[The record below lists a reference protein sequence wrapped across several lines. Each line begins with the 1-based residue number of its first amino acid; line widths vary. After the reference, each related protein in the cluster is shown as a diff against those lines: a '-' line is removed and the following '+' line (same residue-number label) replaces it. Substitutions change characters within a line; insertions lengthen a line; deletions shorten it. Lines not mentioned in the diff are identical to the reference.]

1 MSETAIDF
9 SSIINDC
16 SDSLVTVP
24 DDSTMLEVDQI
35 GLSLGMYDDKKDNQ
49 KEEKEVPAL
58 PTPVATENL
67 KKYATM
73 IDTGTNQPIGEFE
86 YVEGD
91 SIDNLIPAH
100 YSRDT
105 AFCDVHTQS
114 GCIIYVTKQKPVSTK
129 SIIVALRDFQPRGSN
144 VEQMFVSELSMAFKA
159 AGALMHRENNVEVM
173 TSIVQDEGLTR
184 HFSGTYVHS
193 GTYLSDSALVHH
205 SLVKAIES
213 TGLSQLLFNSELTEV
228 KVMRIRKIETP
239 KQINGFTNAYVRGL
253 VFDIVCK

>member
-1 MSETAIDF
+1 MSETVIDF

-35 GLSLGMYDDKKDNQ
+35 GLSLGMYDKKDEPK
-49 KEEKEVPAL
+49 KETEVS
-58 PTPVATENL
+58 TPPVPIVTENL

-73 IDTGTNQPIGEFE
+73 IDTGTNKPIGEFE
-86 YVEGD
+86 YMEGD
-91 SIDNLIPAH
+91 VIDNLIPAH

-105 AFCDVHTQS
+105 AFCDVHTQN

-129 SIIVALRDFQPRGSN
+129 SIIVALRDFKPQGSSI
-144 VEQMFVSELSMAFKA
+144 EQMFVSELSMAFKA
-159 AGALMHRENNVEVM
+159 ASVLMHREKGISVS
-173 TSIVQDEGLTR
+173 TSIIQNEGLTR
-184 HFSGTYVHS
+184 HFSGTYVYS
-193 GTYLSDSALVHH
+193 GTYLSDYALVHH

-213 TGLSQLLFNSELTEV
+213 TGLAQLLFNSELTEV

-253 VFDIVCK
+253 VFDIVCS

>member
-35 GLSLGMYDDKKDNQ
+35 GLSLGMYNKKDEPK
-49 KEEKEVPAL
+49 KETEVS
-58 PTPVATENL
+58 TPSVPIVTENL

-73 IDTGTNQPIGEFE
+73 IDTGTNKPIGEFE
-86 YVEGD
+86 YTEGD
-91 SIDNLIPAH
+91 VIDNLIPAH

-105 AFCDVHTQS
+105 AFYDVHTQN
-114 GCIIYVTKQKPVSTK
+114 GCIIYITKQKPVSTK
-129 SIIVALRDFQPRGSN
+129 SIIVALRDFKPQGSSI
-144 VEQMFVSELSMAFKA
+144 EQMFVSELSMAFKA
-159 AGALMHRENNVEVM
+159 ASALMHREKGISVS
-173 TSIVQDEGLTR
+173 TSIIQDEGLTR

-193 GTYLSDSALVHH
+193 GTYLSDCALVHH
-205 SLVKAIES
+205 SLVKAIEN
-213 TGLSQLLFNSELTEV
+213 TGLSQLLFNSELTEI

>member
-16 SDSLVTVP
+16 SDSLITVP

-35 GLSLGMYDDKKDNQ
+35 GLSLGMYDGKKDD
-49 KEEKEVPAL
+49 KKEVPT
-58 PTPVATENL
+58 PTAPIATENL

-86 YVEGD
+86 YVESD
-91 SIDNLIPAH
+91 VIDNLIPTH

-129 SIIVALRDFQPRGSN
+129 SIIVALRDFQPRGSS

-159 AGALMHRENNVEVM
+159 AGALIHRKNNVEVT
-173 TSIVQDEGLTR
+173 TSIIQDEGLTR

-193 GTYLSDSALVHH
+193 GMYLSDSTLVHH

-213 TGLSQLLFNSELTEV
+213 TGLSQLLFNSGLTEV

>member
-35 GLSLGMYDDKKDNQ
+35 GLSLGMYNKKNEPK
-49 KEEKEVPAL
+49 KETEASTPSVPI
-58 PTPVATENL
+58 VTENL

-73 IDTGTNQPIGEFE
+73 IDTDTNKPIGEFE
-86 YVEGD
+86 YTEGD

-114 GCIIYVTKQKPVSTK
+114 GCIIYVTKQKPISTK
-129 SIIVALRDFQPRGSN
+129 SIIVALRDFKPQVSSI
-144 VEQMFVSELSMAFKA
+144 EQMFVSELSMAFKA
-159 AGALMHRENNVEVM
+159 ASALMHRENNVEVM

-193 GTYLSDSALVHH
+193 GTYLSDSALVHY

>member
-35 GLSLGMYDDKKDNQ
+35 GLSLGMYNKKDEPK
-49 KEEKEVPAL
+49 KENEVSAP
-58 PTPVATENL
+58 PVPIVTENL

-73 IDTGTNQPIGEFE
+73 IDTDTNNPIGEFE
-86 YVEGD
+86 YTEGD
-91 SIDNLIPAH
+91 IIDNLIPTH
-100 YSRDT
+100 YSRDA

-129 SIIVALRDFQPRGSN
+129 SIIVALRDFKPHGSS
-144 VEQMFVSELSMAFKA
+144 VEQIFVSELSMAFKA
-159 AGALMHRENNVEVM
+159 AGVLMHRENNVEVT
-173 TSIVQDEGLTR
+173 TSIVQGEGLTR

-193 GTYLSDSALVHH
+193 GTYLSDSTLVHH

>member
-35 GLSLGMYDDKKDNQ
+35 GLSLGMYDKKDEPK
-49 KEEKEVPAL
+49 KETEVS
-58 PTPVATENL
+58 TPPVPIVTENL

-86 YVEGD
+86 YTENDV
-91 SIDNLIPAH
+91 IDNLIPTH

-129 SIIVALRDFQPRGSN
+129 SIIVALRDFQPRGSS
-144 VEQMFVSELSMAFKA
+144 VEQMFISELSMAFKA

>member
-35 GLSLGMYDDKKDNQ
+35 GLSLGMYDKKDEPK
-49 KEEKEVPAL
+49 KETEVP
-58 PTPVATENL
+58 TPSIPIVTENL

-73 IDTGTNQPIGEFE
+73 IDTGTNKPIGEFE
-86 YVEGD
+86 YTEGD
-91 SIDNLIPAH
+91 SIDNLIPVY

-105 AFCDVHTQS
+105 AFCDVHTKS

-129 SIIVALRDFQPRGSN
+129 SIIVALRDFKPQGSSI
-144 VEQMFVSELSMAFKA
+144 EQMFVSELSMAFKA
-159 AGALMHRENNVEVM
+159 ASVLMHREKGISVS
-173 TSIVQDEGLTR
+173 TSIIQNEGLTR

-193 GTYLSDSALVHH
+193 GAYLIDYALVHH

-213 TGLSQLLFNSELTEV
+213 TGLAQLLFNSELTEV

-253 VFDIVCK
+253 VFDIVCS

>member
-35 GLSLGMYDDKKDNQ
+35 GLSLGMYDKKDEPK
-49 KEEKEVPAL
+49 KENEVP
-58 PTPVATENL
+58 TPSVPIVTENL

-73 IDTGTNQPIGEFE
+73 IDTGTNKPIGEFE
-86 YVEGD
+86 YMEGD
-91 SIDNLIPAH
+91 TIDNLIPVH

-105 AFCDVHTQS
+105 AFCDVHTKN
-114 GCIIYVTKQKPVSTK
+114 GCIIYITKQKPVSTK
-129 SIIVALRDFQPRGSN
+129 SIIVALRDFKPQGSSI
-144 VEQMFVSELSMAFKA
+144 EQMFVSELSMAFKA
-159 AGALMHRENNVEVM
+159 ASALMHREKGISVS
-173 TSIVQDEGLTR
+173 TSIIQDEGLTR

-213 TGLSQLLFNSELTEV
+213 TGLAQLLFNSELTEV
-228 KVMRIRKIETP
+228 KIMRIRKIETP
-239 KQINGFTNAYVRGL
+239 KQINSFTNAYVRGL
-253 VFDIVCK
+253 VFDIVCN

>member
-1 MSETAIDF
+1 MSETTIDF

-16 SDSLVTVP
+16 SDSLITVP

-35 GLSLGMYDDKKDNQ
+35 GLSLGMYDDKKDD
-49 KEEKEVPAL
+49 KKEVP
-58 PTPVATENL
+58 TPPAPIATENL

-86 YVEGD
+86 YTENDV
-91 SIDNLIPAH
+91 IDNLIPAH

-105 AFCDVHTQS
+105 AFCDVHNQN
-114 GCIIYVTKQKPVSTK
+114 GCIIYITKQKPVSTK
-129 SIIVALRDFQPRGSN
+129 SIIVALRDFKPHGSSI
-144 VEQMFVSELSMAFKA
+144 EQMFVSELSMAFKA
-159 AGALMHRENNVEVM
+159 ASTLMHREKGISVS
-173 TSIVQDEGLTR
+173 TSIIQDEGLTR

-193 GTYLSDSALVHH
+193 GTHLSDSALVHH

-213 TGLSQLLFNSELTEV
+213 TGLAQLLFNSELTEV

>member
-35 GLSLGMYDDKKDNQ
+35 GLSLGMYDKKDEPK
-49 KEEKEVPAL
+49 KETEVS
-58 PTPVATENL
+58 TPSAPIITENL

-73 IDTGTNQPIGEFE
+73 IDTGTNQPVGEFE
-86 YVEGD
+86 YTEGD
-91 SIDNLIPAH
+91 SIDNLIPTH

-105 AFCDVHTQS
+105 AFCDVRTQS

-129 SIIVALRDFQPRGSN
+129 SIIVALRDFKPQGSS

-159 AGALMHRENNVEVM
+159 ASALMHREKGISVS
-173 TSIVQDEGLTR
+173 TSIIQDEGLTR

-193 GTYLSDSALVHH
+193 GSYLSDYALVHH

-213 TGLSQLLFNSELTEV
+213 TGLAQLLFNSELTEI

>member
-35 GLSLGMYDDKKDNQ
+35 GLSLGMYDKKDES
-49 KEEKEVPAL
+49 KKEKEVP
-58 PTPVATENL
+58 TPPAPIVTENL

-73 IDTGTNQPIGEFE
+73 IDTGTNKPIGEFE

-91 SIDNLIPAH
+91 VVDNLIPTH

-129 SIIVALRDFQPRGSN
+129 SIIVALRDFKPQGSS

-159 AGALMHRENNVEVM
+159 AGVLMHRENNVEVT

-193 GTYLSDSALVHH
+193 GTYLSDFALVHH

-213 TGLSQLLFNSELTEV
+213 TGLSQLLFNGELTEI